1 MMGLGE
7 AVTVK
12 APRISRAI
20 VALGHNL
27 GMTVIAEGV
36 ETQEQRDFLARE
48 GCLSYQ
54 GYLFS
59 RPLPLAQFEAFVAST
74 DHPTT

>member
-1 MMGLGE
+1 MRDI
-7 AVTVK
+7 VTDHNDAAIAK
-12 APRISRAI
+12 TI

-36 ETQEQRDFLARE
+36 ETKAQRNVLASL
-48 GCLSYQ
+48 GCLHYQ

-59 RPLPLAQFEAFVAST
+59 RPVPIEALSARLAGSDVF
-74 DHPTT
+74 